1 MPLTV
6 AISPW
11 QLIDAGEDGG
21 PSPQLVIVPEAGQSP
36 LTVITGPVA
45 WVPSVP
51 TNGSPVTEGA
61 PSSELVATWNPVGG
75 TSPDGGLVMFPTD
88 SSTTSPAP
96 ICTGMSV
103 SDEPLVLAGV
113 SQK

>member
-11 QLIDAGEDGG
+11 QLIDAGEDGV

-45 WVPSVP
+45 C
-51 TNGSPVTEGA
+51 GA
-61 PSSELVATWNPVGG
+61 LGTRERIAGDRGCAIVGARRHVEPG
-75 TSPDGGLVMFPTD
+75 RRHQSGGGLVIFPTD

-103 SDEPLVLAGV
+103 SEEPLVLAGV